1 MQTGSHVQSMLAARQ
16 LSTSNFASTLSY
28 SQFSSGYTDIN
39 RPPISTRASAKT
51 SLALLPHST
60 LTSEQPISAPHEH
73 VPTPLVHAPPTPIS
87 FLSTSTPRIYPIN
100 GANLGLTVRIAVTM
114 VILALALRWY
124 STRRLRGAVLSAHNS
139 ESFAG

>member
-1 MQTGSHVQSMLAARQ
+1 MKPGSHVQSMLAARQ

-28 SQFSSGYTDIN
+28 SQFSSGYTF
-39 RPPISTRASAKT
+39 TRASAKT

-60 LTSEQPISAPHEH
+60 LTSEQPTSAPHEH

-87 FLSTSTPRIYPIN
+87 VLSTSTSRIYPIN
-100 GANLGLTVRIAVTM
+100 SANLGLTVRIAVTM

-124 STRRLRGAVLSAHNS
+124 SARRLRGAVLSAHNS
-139 ESFAG
+139 ESFPG